1 MVVDV
6 VARSGGVGVVAIAK
20 SDVVDAV
27 DIVVEIDDAAD
38 LVDTVADSIAAEG

>member
-6 VARSGGVGVVAIAK
+6 VAHSRVVGVVAIAK

-38 LVDTVADSIAAEG
+38 IADTVADLIAAGA

>member
-6 VARSGGVGVVAIAK
+6 VARSEGVGVVAIAK

-38 LVDTVADSIAAEG
+38 LADTVANLIAAEE